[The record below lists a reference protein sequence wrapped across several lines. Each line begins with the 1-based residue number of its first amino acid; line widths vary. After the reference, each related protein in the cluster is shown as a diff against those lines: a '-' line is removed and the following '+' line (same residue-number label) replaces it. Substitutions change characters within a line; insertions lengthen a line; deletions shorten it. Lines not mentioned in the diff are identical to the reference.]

1 MSMEGLL
8 VGLGGGKVGTGG
20 GGGGGGGPK
29 TDPKDAKW

>member
-1 MSMEGLL
+1 MEGLL

>member
-1 MSMEGLL
+1 MEGLL

-20 GGGGGGGPK
+20 GGGPK